1 MEWMHTIAD
10 GEGPIT
16 LATIVVSLAAFTGGL
31 ITWILQKLQ
40 KSVDRNSALIASL
53 VEVQLVRAAQAATT
67 DEMKD
72 VVKMLR
78 DHFTES
84 KK

>member
-1 MEWMHTIAD
+1 MDAHTLLAQA
-10 GEGPIT
+10 EGIISVPNMLI
-16 LATIVVSLAAFTGGL
+16 SLAVFTGGV

-40 KSVDRNSALIASL
+40 RSVDRNSALIASL

-78 DHFTES
+78 EHFTES